1 MTFIVKNSVVRL
13 INMSLFR
20 VENVKVNEII
30 EMNQLEI
37 PANQVVCIIGKS
49 GSGKSTFLRLL
60 NHLDSPDEGTIFY
73 RGNDIQQ
80 MDPIELRRS
89 ITMVPQT
96 PVMFP
101 GTIKDNLQIG
111 QRLSGLSTA
120 DEVTLQQALK
130 RVSLH
135 KSLDTPANDLS
146 GGEKQRLAL
155 ARATLLDA
163 DVFLLD
169 EPSSALDSDT
179 ADDVIDAFIDF
190 IKSENKSLI
199 MITHDLELAGRV
211 ADVTIEMNSYSEIVS

>member
-1 MTFIVKNSVVRL
+1 
-13 INMSLFR
+13 MSLFR

-130 RVSLH
+130 RVALH

-199 MITHDLELAGRV
+199 MITHDLELAERV
-211 ADVTIEMNSYSEIVS
+211 ADVTIEMNSYSENVS

>member
-1 MTFIVKNSVVRL
+1 
-13 INMSLFR
+13 MSLFR

-211 ADVTIEMNSYSEIVS
+211 ADVTIEMNSYSENVS

>member
-1 MTFIVKNSVVRL
+1 M
-13 INMSLFR
+13 FR
-20 VENVKVNEII
+20 IENVKVNEII
-30 EMNQLEI
+30 EVSQLEI
-37 PANQVVCIIGKS
+37 PANQIVCIIGKS

-80 MDPIELRRS
+80 LDPIELRRS

-179 ADDVIDAFIDF
+179 ADEVIDAFIDF

-199 MITHDLELAGRV
+199 MITHDLGLAERV
-211 ADVTIEMNSYSEIVS
+211 ADVTIEMNLYSKNAS

>member
-1 MTFIVKNSVVRL
+1 
-13 INMSLFR
+13 MSLFR

>member
-1 MTFIVKNSVVRL
+1 M
-13 INMSLFR
+13 FR

-211 ADVTIEMNSYSEIVS
+211 ADVTIEMNSYSENVS

>member
-1 MTFIVKNSVVRL
+1 M
-13 INMSLFR
+13 FR

>member
-1 MTFIVKNSVVRL
+1 
-13 INMSLFR
+13 MSLFR

-179 ADDVIDAFIDF
+179 ADDVIDGFIDF